1 VGAQLALPF
10 DFGCAPTRYREVVL
24 TSSFHRW
31 QFEPFS
37 RTLSLT
43 SEYSYTH
50 DDARSKNSS
59 LSDTTLCCRCARSE
73 RVPIS
78 LAPLRNRGSFE

>member
-1 VGAQLALPF
+1 MQRVGSIPPVQAGTPAVP
-10 DFGCAPTRYREVVL
+10 VL
-24 TSSFHRW
+24 SARW

-43 SEYSYTH
+43 SEYSYIH

-59 LSDTTLCCRCARSE
+59 LSDTTLCCRRARSE
-73 RVPIS
+73 RVPITF
-78 LAPLRNRGSFE
+78 APFRDRGRFE